1 MNGNQWSADNTQSNT
16 TIVAYSLDECQR
28 RLQSID
34 ESNGER
40 REQIPFWLT
49 EATTRVIP
57 MATPGDHRAYRVA
70 RTGEAETTVL
80 MYPSDGFTRVYV
92 APPSQPLRGVIWY
105 FRWVVRLGIVLLF
118 PLAYSP
124 TRTIYLMQAGII
136 LGVGAAFMILN
147 ALLRRHQRHY
157 LLRQIKAALG
167 LDESYED
174 KSA

>member
-1 MNGNQWSADNTQSNT
+1 MNDNQWSADETQSDT

-34 ESNGER
+34 ESNKER
-40 REQIPFWLT
+40 PEQIPFWLT

-70 RTGEAETTVL
+70 RTGAGETTVL
-80 MYPSDGFTRVYV
+80 LYPAEGFTRVHI

-124 TRTIYLMQAGII
+124 TRTIYWMQAGII
-136 LGVGAAFMILN
+136 LGVGATFILLN
-147 ALLRRHQRHY
+147 ALLRRQKRHY

-167 LDESYED
+167 LDESD
-174 KSA
+174 